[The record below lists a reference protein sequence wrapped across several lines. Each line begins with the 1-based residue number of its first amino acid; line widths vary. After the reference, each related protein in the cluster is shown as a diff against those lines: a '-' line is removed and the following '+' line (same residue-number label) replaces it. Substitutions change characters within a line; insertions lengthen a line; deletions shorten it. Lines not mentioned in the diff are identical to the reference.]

1 MDKQFK
7 QKPSLCLTQSKTKPW
22 ELVNLV
28 PGALSLP
35 RESTLLTAAYV
46 SASF

>member
-7 QKPSLCLTQSKTKPW
+7 QKPFQCLTQSKTKPW

-28 PGALSLP
+28 PRALSLP
-35 RESTLLTAAYV
+35 RESTLVTAAHV